1 MGHVV
6 WNIVRDRC
14 PFSCFVTTPGAHG
27 KHHLQDLNFFLVVVF
42 MIEQL
47 PVNELFRETFR
58 KIAGLLVELRLQ
70 KDNLIEAILGDLWW
84 WWFAGRCQLQ
94 EESQLG
100 LLWLYWAENALY
112 AQLVTISLIFQW
124 ALSPFRWSPSWSRWW
139 CGDCLATF
147 FSSHRLWEAVG
158 PWTGHNDKLW

>member
-14 PFSCFVTTPGAHG
+14 PFSCFVTAPGAHG

-58 KIAGLLVELRLQ
+58 KIAGLLVAFTVVELRLQ
-70 KDNLIEAILGDLWW
+70 KAI
-84 WWFAGRCQLQ
+84 
-94 EESQLG
+94 
-100 LLWLYWAENALY
+100 
-112 AQLVTISLIFQW
+112 
-124 ALSPFRWSPSWSRWW
+124 
-139 CGDCLATF
+139 
-147 FSSHRLWEAVG
+147 
-158 PWTGHNDKLW
+158 